1 MSFEWQVKEL
11 DELCSLITDGSHRS
25 PKSTEFGK
33 PMASVKDMTN
43 FGIDYESSRKISEE
57 EYENL
62 KRSGCCPKKGDV
74 LIAKDGSVLET
85 ICVHNDERD
94 VCLLSSI
101 AIFRTNKDLDP
112 YFLKYF
118 FETPSTKH
126 IAKSG
131 YMTGSVIPRI
141 VLKDFKTF
149 PIKFPNI
156 EKQKE
161 ISNFLKNIDEKIE
174 LNKKTIE
181 TLEGIAKALFKSWFI
196 DFDPVRAKAE
206 GRSTGFSNEISDL
219 FPDSF
224 EDSELGEIPGGWEI
238 SKISDICNSTDYVAN
253 GSFATLKK
261 NVQKVDF
268 YNGNE
273 AILLRFADFNKN
285 WEDDFSYI
293 TQDSYNFL
301 DKSKVFPGDLVVCNV
316 GDIGN
321 FFRAP
326 DLGLPM
332 SLGPNGVL
340 IKDFSLKGKLSN
352 PYFYFLLSTNYF
364 QFQLQSISSG
374 SVQTKF
380 NKTELRGLITLV
392 PPKNIVKI
400 STVLFD
406 EILSK
411 KDQLFIQNRILKNIR
426 DTILPKLI
434 SGELRIPDAE
444 KIIEEAGI

>member
-62 KRSGCCPKKGDV
+62 KRSGCCPNKGDV

-85 ICVHNDERD
+85 VCVHNDERD

-149 PIKFPNI
+149 PVKFPKI

-161 ISNFLKNIDEKIE
+161 ISNFLRNIDEKIA
-174 LNKKTIE
+174 LNKKTNE
-181 TLEGIAKALFKSWFI
+181 TLEDIAKALFKSWFI
-196 DFDPVRAKAE
+196 DFDPVRAKVE
-206 GRSTGFSNEISDL
+206 GCSNGLPDEISNL

-224 EDSELGEIPGGWEI
+224 EDSDIGKIPKGWEVKKLGEIIELAYGKPLKESERIKGAFAVFGSNGKVGTHEDYLVKGPGIIVGRKGNPGIVKWSDDNFFPIDTTFYVKPKSEI
-238 SKISDICNSTDYVAN
+238 SEMTFLFFVLLNQKLSNLSADSAVPGLNRNIAYMNQQVIPSPDVISLFEEQVRKLFLRKKISDSE
-253 GSFATLKK
+253 SS
-261 NVQKVDF
+261 
-268 YNGNE
+268 
-273 AILLRFADFNKN
+273 LLQNLR
-285 WEDDFSYI
+285 
-293 TQDSYNFL
+293 DSL
-301 DKSKVFPGDLVVCNV
+301 
-316 GDIGN
+316 
-321 FFRAP
+321 
-326 DLGLPM
+326 
-332 SLGPNGVL
+332 
-340 IKDFSLKGKLSN
+340 
-352 PYFYFLLSTNYF
+352 
-364 QFQLQSISSG
+364 
-374 SVQTKF
+374 
-380 NKTELRGLITLV
+380 
-392 PPKNIVKI
+392 
-400 STVLFD
+400 
-406 EILSK
+406 
-411 KDQLFIQNRILKNIR
+411 
-426 DTILPKLI
+426 LPKII

-444 KIIEEAGI
+444 KMMEEIS